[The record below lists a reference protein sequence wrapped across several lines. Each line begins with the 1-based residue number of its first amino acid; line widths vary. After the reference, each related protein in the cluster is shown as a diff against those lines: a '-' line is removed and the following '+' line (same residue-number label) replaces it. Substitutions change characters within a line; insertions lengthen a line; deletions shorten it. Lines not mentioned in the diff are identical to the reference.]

1 MSNTKRTRTIDSFF
15 MSSSSL
21 TTKKPRTSANP
32 GIQEEE
38 CDEIVPKKNDNNTD
52 NHQTSYSSHPTYP
65 FPIPHLPSSISHA
78 LRSSIIST
86 TSSSSSSSSPGRPI
100 TDTDLDLLYFEPF
113 IPRPASRQLF
123 EFLRASLPFYRVEYD
138 IARPS
143 PLSSSSL
150 SSQKRQRIRTPRW
163 TTVFGLDDTAHF
175 VPSAGAGTGTGT
187 GDVSVLVP
195 DCRPGSYRASP
206 RPMPQCLEDLRVAVE
221 RALIAAAAAATA
233 NDREE
238 EEDEDE
244 EPKERRKD
252 KVEDDSSSR
261 MFNFCLV
268 NYYASGADSISFHS
282 DDERFLGPRPS
293 IASLSLG
300 ATRDFL
306 MKRKPVARGAAQ
318 APAAAAAT
326 TTAAKPLKLPLATGD
341 MVVMRGATQANWLH
355 SVPKRSGRNEHDGG
369 RINITFRRAR
379 VKAGTENYYNYNVGA
394 GPVYRWDAA
403 DQEMKQWSEK
413 PRQY

>member
-1 MSNTKRTRTIDSFF
+1 MSNRKRTRTIDSFF

-32 GIQEEE
+32 GIQEQE
-38 CDEIVPKKNDNNTD
+38 CDEIVLKKNDNKTD

-78 LRSSIIST
+78 LRPSIGT
-86 TSSSSSSSSPGRPI
+86 TPSSSLGRPI
-100 TDTDLDLLYFEPF
+100 TDTDTDLDLLYFEPF
-113 IPRPASRQLF
+113 IPRPASWQLF

-143 PLSSSSL
+143 PLSS
-150 SSQKRQRIRTPRW
+150 QKQKQRIRTPRW

-175 VPSAGAGTGTGT
+175 VPSAGTGTGT
-187 GDVSVLVP
+187 GDISVLVP
-195 DCRPGSYRASP
+195 DCRPGSGSYRASP

-221 RALIAAAAAATA
+221 RALVAA

-238 EEDEDE
+238 EEKEDE
-244 EPKERRKD
+244 EPKEKRND
-252 KVEDDSSSR
+252 KVEDDSTSSR

-282 DDERFLGPRPS
+282 DDERFLGPRPT

-306 MKRKPVARGAAQ
+306 MKRKPAAQ
-318 APAAAAAT
+318 APAPP
-326 TTAAKPLKLPLATGD
+326 AAKPLKLPLATGD
-341 MVVMRGATQANWLH
+341 MVVMRGATQASWLH

-403 DQEMKQWSEK
+403 DQEMKPWSEK

>member
-15 MSSSSL
+15 MSSSGL
-21 TTKKPRTSANP
+21 TTKKLRTSANP
-32 GIQEEE
+32 GIREEG
-38 CDEIVPKKNDNNTD
+38 CDEVGLKKDDDNTD
-52 NHQTSYSSHPTYP
+52 NLPASYSSHPTYP

-78 LRSSIIST
+78 LRPST
-86 TSSSSSSSSPGRPI
+86 ATPSSSPGRPI

-138 IARPS
+138 ITR
-143 PLSSSSL
+143 SSSS
-150 SSQKRQRIRTPRW
+150 SSQKQRIRTPRW

-175 VPSAGAGTGTGT
+175 VPSSAAGTGIR
-187 GDVSVLVP
+187 DSSVLVP
-195 DCRPGSYRASP
+195 NCRPGSYRATP

-221 RALIAAAAAATA
+221 RALAAASG
-233 NDREE
+233 REE
-238 EEDEDE
+238 DKELKEEET
-244 EPKERRKD
+244 
-252 KVEDDSSSR
+252 DDSSR

-282 DDERFLGPRPS
+282 DDERFLGPHPT

-306 MKRKPVARGAAQ
+306 MKRKPAASGAAQ
-318 APAAAAAT
+318 APAAAETIT
-326 TTAAKPLKLPLATGD
+326 TKPLKLPLATGD
-341 MVVMRGATQANWLH
+341 MVVMRGTTQANWLH
-355 SVPKRSGRNEHDGG
+355 SVPKRSGRNERDGG

-394 GPVYRWDAA
+394 GPVYRWDAS
-403 DQEMKQWSEK
+403 DQEMKQWSKK
-413 PRQY
+413 P